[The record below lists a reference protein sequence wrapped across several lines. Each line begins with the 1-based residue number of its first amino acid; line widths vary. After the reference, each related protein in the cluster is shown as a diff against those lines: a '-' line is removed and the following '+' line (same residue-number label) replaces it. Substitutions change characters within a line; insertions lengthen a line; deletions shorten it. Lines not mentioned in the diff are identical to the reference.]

1 MVKIKI
7 NFVKDGN
14 LSMDNLRRSIKDL
27 KIETKKMIELCEIA
41 ICKSVDSIIN
51 KDVDLAREVIK
62 MDDEIDGLRYKII
75 DKTIELTALK
85 QPMAKDLRYI
95 YALSTIATEL
105 ERIGDYSVNI
115 AMETIKIDKDEHIIG
130 IVGLPRMKSVCLNM
144 IKLAKNSLDSSET
157 KLAYDAALE
166 DDIVDELYNDLYIN
180 ILGIMQK
187 DSNSINQG
195 VKLIFVARYL
205 ERIGDHITNVCEN
218 IVYAIKGDMT
228 ELG

>member
-1 MVKIKI
+1 M
-7 NFVKDGN
+7 
-14 LSMDNLRRSIKDL
+14 SMDDLRKSIKDL
-27 KIETKKMIELCEIA
+27 KVETKNMIELCEIA
-41 ICKSVDSIIN
+41 ICKSVDSVIN
-51 KDVDLAREVIK
+51 KDVKLAREVIK
-62 MDDEIDGLRYKII
+62 MDDEIDSLRHKII

-115 AMETIKIDKDEHIIG
+115 AMETIKIDGDEHITGMTG
-130 IVGLPRMKSVCLNM
+130 IPKMKSVCLSM
-144 IKLAKNSLDSSET
+144 IKSAKNSLDSSET

-166 DDIVDELYNDLYIN
+166 DDIVDDLYNDIYVN
-180 ILGIMQK
+180 ILGAMHK
-187 DSNSINQG
+187 DPNNINQG

>member
-1 MVKIKI
+1 MSI
-7 NFVKDGN
+7 D
-14 LSMDNLRRSIKDL
+14 DLRRSIKDL
-27 KIETKKMIELCEIA
+27 KNKTKNMIELCEIA
-41 ICKSVDSIIN
+41 VENSVDSIIN
-51 KDVDLAREVIK
+51 KDVMLAREVIK
-62 MDDEIDGLRYKII
+62 MDDEIDNLRTMII
-75 DKTIELTALK
+75 EKTIELTALK
-85 QPMAKDLRYI
+85 QPMAKDLRYV

-115 AMETIKIDKDEHIIG
+115 AMETIKIDNEDHITE
-130 IVGLPRMKSVCLNM
+130 IVGIPKMKTVCLSM
-144 IKLAKNSLDSSET
+144 IKSAKNSLDSSET

-166 DDIVDELYNDLYIN
+166 DDIVDDLYNDVYVN
-180 ILGIMQK
+180 ILGAMHK
-187 DSNSINQG
+187 DSSNINQG